1 MFGICQTYFVAASP
15 GFLTGSKPVSCA
27 ATTTRV
33 GSWAAMSYC
42 LILQHDDAF
51 GPGQITPSFRD
62 FGIPTRVHRVDHDG
76 VPQDIDEVRLLV
88 ILGGPQRLTT
98 GDAYGEKAGWLDGEV
113 ELVQRFVDEDRPTL
127 GVGLGSQI
135 LAKAAGAE
143 VTPLSKGDAED
154 AEADPHLGWGQLRLP
169 FPGGTDPLLFGLS
182 DGTPM
187 FFWQKDSFSLP
198 KLPPPEGY
206 DPDKPGPP
214 PPSGNLLMS
223 SVPWDRNAAFRFKN
237 RLYGLAYH
245 PEFTR
250 DGIEALLKKHG
261 GAVGAA
267 FGSGAVDKLRSETEK
282 HFPRYERLGRRLL
295 DNLVQYFKAYD
306 PPM

>member
-1 MFGICQTYFVAASP
+1 
-15 GFLTGSKPVSCA
+15 
-27 ATTTRV
+27 
-33 GSWAAMSYC
+33 MSYC

-51 GPGQITPSFRD
+51 GPGRIVPGFRD
-62 FGIPTRVHRVDHDG
+62 FGIPTRVHRVDRDG
-76 VPQDIDEVRLLV
+76 VPDESTFDEVRLLV
-88 ILGGPQRLTT
+88 LLGGPQRMTT
-98 GDAYGEKAGWLDGEV
+98 GDAYGEVPDWLEAEIEAVKPFV
-113 ELVQRFVDEDRPTL
+113 EADRPTL
-127 GVGLGSQI
+127 GLGLGAQV

-143 VTPLSKGDAED
+143 VTPLSKAGGGDDKGGEGGD
-154 AEADPHLGWGQLRLP
+154 GEPDPHLGWGSLRLP
-169 FPGGTDPLLFGLS
+169 FPGGTDPLLFGLG

-187 FFWQKDSFSLP
+187 FFWQKDTFSLP
-198 KLPPPEGY
+198 KLPPPEGH

-250 DGIEALLKKHG
+250 EGFEALFKKHG

-267 FGSGAVDKLRSETEK
+267 YGSGSLDKLRTETEK
-282 HFPRYERLGRRLL
+282 HFPRYERLSRRLL
-295 DNLVQYFKAYD
+295 ENLVQYFKAYD